1 MEEYDPL
8 QMVSSLLI
16 MSRDRCKT
24 IYQPKQ
30 HISVDERMVATKA
43 RLKIKQYMKAKP
55 AKWGLKIS
63 VLAYVNGYTVDYR
76 LYAGKSQGASGKGLP
91 FDVVTELV
99 KKSYLGRGYLVYCDN
114 LYTSPILFRHLSQQR
129 FGACGTY
136 RQGRAGVPTT
146 QENALEKKIKDR
158 FHQVEDNETAKR
170 QFFGTFWTFVT
181 NSLTKS
187 FIVHKELSKMQQ
199 QKPTTRQAF
208 QEELCATLFTV
219 PLANPSQPPTQG
231 HFPVPTNENYSTDKR
246 QKASM
251 GRKQCTLCKKST
263 PWKCEESKVG
273 LSWTGTASRNSTAE
287 KKALYICK

>member
-1 MEEYDPL
+1 MQQSIQICTSDPEKDAIIEQKRGMEEYDPL

-16 MSRDRCKT
+16 MSRDRCKS

-43 RLKIKQYMKAKP
+43 RLKLKQYMKAKP

-146 QENALEKKIKDR
+146 QENALERKSKTGSIRWIRDSDLLFVKWTDTRKTMRWPKDS
-158 FHQVEDNETAKR
+158 FSAP
-170 QFFGTFWTFVT
+170 FG
-181 NSLTKS
+181 L
-187 FIVHKELSKMQQ
+187 L
-199 QKPTTRQAF
+199 
-208 QEELCATLFTV
+208 
-219 PLANPSQPPTQG
+219 
-231 HFPVPTNENYSTDKR
+231 
-246 QKASM
+246 
-251 GRKQCTLCKKST
+251 
-263 PWKCEESKVG
+263 
-273 LSWTGTASRNSTAE
+273 
-287 KKALYICK
+287 